1 MKQLSSAE
9 YVALQNQL
17 AMTYLNEPSFEF
29 FVSVWWEGGVA
40 ILSHDGMSV
49 VHNGMVLVDIVII

>member
-9 YVALQNQL
+9 YVVLQNQL
-17 AMTYLNEPSFEF
+17 VTTYLNEPSFEF

-40 ILSHDGMSV
+40 ILSHDASCAV
-49 VHNGMVLVDIVII
+49 WYLDIVII